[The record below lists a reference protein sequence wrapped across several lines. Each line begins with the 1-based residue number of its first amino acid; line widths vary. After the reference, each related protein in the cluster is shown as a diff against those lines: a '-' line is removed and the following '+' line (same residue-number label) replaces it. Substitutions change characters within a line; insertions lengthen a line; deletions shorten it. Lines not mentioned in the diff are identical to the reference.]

1 MDIYDI
7 QYFLEIEKRKSFSK
21 AAESLSITQPG
32 ISRRINFLEEELGY
46 VLFKRGKGQSVITL
60 TDEGKAF
67 LPIATQ
73 MYALYNDAVNLKES
87 ANAPTQ
93 LLRLAVTDSIST
105 CTFPSLKRIF
115 LSENPDVRLSV
126 SNLHSQE
133 TYDSIESGETDVGIV
148 SKFLPHKGLV
158 VIPAY
163 SERQVFICG
172 KTASYPEKV
181 HPSSLDIRKQM
192 VLCNREVDEWQEYWF
207 SPSDDYLLG
216 VSKIPYMDPDLFEND
231 LWAVLPLSIA
241 HMLEKTAGGR
251 IHSFEVGAPPPRT
264 IYFCLRAGE
273 YNTDPLIERFMA
285 CFKKQIEDHPDLT
298 PLF

>member
-7 QYFLEIEKRKSFSK
+7 HYFLEIEKRKSFSK

-32 ISRRINFLEEELGY
+32 ISRRINILEEELGY

-67 LPIATQ
+67 LPIAEQ
-73 MYALYNDAVNLKES
+73 MYALYNSAINLKETLTP
-87 ANAPTQ
+87 PTQ
-93 LLRLAVTDSIST
+93 LLRLAIADAIST
-105 CTFPSLKRIF
+105 CTFPALKRIF
-115 LSENPDVRLSV
+115 IGDNPNVRLSI

-133 TYDSIESGETDVGIV
+133 TYEALEKGDIDIGIV
-148 SKFLPHKGLV
+148 SKFLPRKGLV

-163 SERQVFICG
+163 SEQQVFICG
-172 KTASYPEKV
+172 KSASYPAKIC
-181 HPSSLDIRKQM
+181 PSALDIKKQM
-192 VLCNREVDEWQEYWF
+192 VLCNREVDEWQEFWF

-241 HMLEKTAGGR
+241 HMLEKTAGGC
-251 IHSFEVGAPPPRT
+251 IHEFEVGAPPPRT
-264 IYFCLRAGE
+264 VYFCMRAAE
-273 YNTDPLIERFMA
+273 YNSDSLIDRFMI
-285 CFKKQIEDHPDLT
+285 CFKKQIESHPDLT
-298 PLF
+298 PLL